1 MSHTYA
7 THILDTYMRHAYDYH
22 ILANAMENGPV
33 LVPNIVVEVVL
44 AHGGTQAH
52 KPANHDCITPC
63 LTHASIEHV

>member
-44 AHGGTQAH
+44 A
-52 KPANHDCITPC
+52 NHDCITPC